1 MSHFKQALQFAVTN
15 LYRNKGTALAAIFVL
30 TVIVFI
36 VTGLFFLH
44 GVSNYLISTVEDKID
59 VTAYFKTTADEADI
73 LAIKKEIEKDGKLV
87 KSVQYVS
94 REDALADFNQKHKDN
109 PVFSQ
114 ALQEVGDNPFL
125 PSLNI
130 VTNGEAKEYEK
141 VSALLASDKYK
152 DSVEKVDFYQK
163 KDIIEKVFS
172 IVSGVT
178 MFGFAIGFLVMIIA
192 ILVVFNTIKLIIK
205 LAEDEISTMRVIGA
219 TNWFIKAPFVIEGAL
234 FGVVAFV
241 ICFVVTLIFSYALSG
256 SVGLMVPGFH
266 LFGYFLSQ
274 FFLLVFLQLLA
285 GIGLGALTSL
295 VVVNKH
301 LKV

>member
-172 IVSGVT
+172 IVSGVN

-234 FGVVAFV
+234 FGAVAFV
-241 ICFVVTLIFSYALSG
+241 ICFVVTLILSYVLSG
-256 SVGLMVPGFH
+256 SVALMVPGFNV
-266 LFGYFLSQ
+266 FRYFLSQ
-274 FFLLVFLQLLA
+274 FFLLVFFQLLA
-285 GIGLGALTSL
+285 GAGLGALTSL
-295 VVVNKH
+295 IVVNKY

>member
-1 MSHFKQALQFAVTN
+1 MSNFKEALHSALVN
-15 LYRNKGTALAAIFVL
+15 SNRNRSVSLAAVFVL
-30 TVIVFI
+30 AVIIAVI
-36 VTGLFFLH
+36 TGLFFMR
-44 GVSNYLISTVEDKID
+44 GVSNYLVSEVEDKID

-73 LAIKKEIEKDGKLV
+73 LAIKKEIEKDSKLI

-109 PVFSQ
+109 PVFTQ

-141 VSALLASDKYK
+141 VSSLLQSDQYK

-163 KDIIEKVFS
+163 KDIIEKVFA
-172 IVSGVT
+172 IVSGVNT
-178 MFGFAIGFLVMIIA
+178 FSFVFGLIIVL
-192 ILVVFNTIKLIIK
+192 ISMLVVFNTMKLIIK

-219 TNWFIKAPFVIEGAL
+219 TNWFIKTPFVIEGTL
-234 FGVVAFV
+234 FGLIAFV
-241 ICFVVTLIFSYALSG
+241 ICFVATLVLSYFLSPAV
-256 SVGLMVPGFH
+256 SVMVPGFN
-266 LFGYFLSQ
+266 LFGYFLSH
-274 FFLLVFLQLLA
+274 FFMLVFLQLLA
-285 GIGLGALTSL
+285 GAGLGALTSV
-295 VVVNKH
+295 VVVNKY